1 MLAFVAEGF
10 SSRLSFGLI
19 GFAVPLLAFDLG
31 LSLGQIGVLASL
43 NTAVALLLKPA
54 MGWVADRIG
63 CKRSFVLAIILRSL
77 VSLLLI
83 GASAPWHLYAVRSLH
98 GVATALRDPSVNSL
112 IADAGGKT
120 AVASSFAWYQ
130 TAKTLAGSLG
140 KSLAGLLLAVTA
152 SRYPAVFA
160 VAFAL
165 SAFPLLAVVRY
176 VPDADRI
183 ESDVL
188 PPPPPGGASPPVLPF
203 AGLGMLVSGT
213 ASMLGSLFPILAT
226 EYGGLSEGQ
235 TGAVY
240 LVSAGLALTGPAFG
254 WLSDNVS
261 HRLVL
266 RVRSVA
272 NTVSSLVL
280 IVSPTLAG
288 FAVSRGLDDLGKAAF
303 RPAWGAVMAHV
314 ASFDR
319 SRRARSIA
327 YLSMG
332 EDAGDVAGPIVAGL
346 LWGAFGAV
354 PLLAVRAALAVIT
367 ELYTVALEAR
377 LAVPDRAD

>member
-19 GFAVPLLAFDLG
+19 GFAVPLLAFRLG
-31 LSLGQIGVLASL
+31 LSLGEIGLLASL
-43 NTAVALLLKPA
+43 NTAVALFLKPA
-54 MGWVADRIG
+54 MGWVADRVG
-63 CKRSFVLAIILRSL
+63 CKRSFILAIVLRSL

-152 SRYPAVFA
+152 SRFPMVFA

-165 SAFPLLAVVRY
+165 SAFPLVAVVRY
-176 VPDADRI
+176 VSDADRT
-183 ESDVL
+183 EPAL
-188 PPPPPGGASPPVLPF
+188 PPPTKVASSPVLPF

-213 ASMLGSLFPILAT
+213 ASMLGSLFPVLAT

-240 LVSAGLALTGPAFG
+240 LVTAGLALSGPVFG
-254 WLSDNVS
+254 WLSDNYS

-272 NTVSSLVL
+272 NTLSSLVL
-280 IVSPTLAG
+280 IVSPTLGG

-332 EDAGDVAGPIVAGL
+332 EDAGDIAGPVVAGL
-346 LWGAFGAV
+346 LWGAFGPV

-367 ELYTVALEAR
+367 ELYTIALEAR
-377 LAVPDRAD
+377 LAVPGGTE